1 MSSFAWFQD
10 GVGYGGSDLAN
21 WQSLMV
27 PRGSLKHLFSSTTQF
42 LANSNQTNRTVSI
55 GAGNVFIGGT
65 SSGGTW
71 AWSDGGTL
79 SVPTASNDN
88 PRKDLIVARLTTAA
102 ADGSNGLAIELIQG
116 TPAASPAVPTRPDN
130 AVALC
135 IVDQPKA
142 STTFS
147 ITVVRHTGQYGD
159 QATLANGAVAID
171 WGGTLPA
178 ASAFPTG
185 FTLYDLGT
193 NQRWVRKNDQTWFTS
208 DPGPWKSC
216 TLQNVQAKDGTNVT
230 VTGSLYVRES
240 SNGWELSGQLN
251 FSPSK
256 DFDQLV
262 TPALLPSGITRPTQ
276 NTYGASGQS
285 WSTTSSGTGR
295 IALMSNGSVE
305 FGNDG
310 SAGTAYVNEQFSKS
324 PWNS

>member
-42 LANSNQTNRTVSI
+42 LANSNQTNRTVAI

-102 ADGSNGLAIELIQG
+102 ADGANGLAIELIQG

-171 WGGTLPA
+171 WAGVLPS

-262 TPALLPSGITRPTQ
+262 TPALLPAGITRPTQ
-276 NTYGASGQS
+276 NTYGSSGQS
-285 WSTTSSGTGR
+285 WANTTSGVAR
-295 IALMSNGSVE
+295 LALMTNGSVE

-310 SAGTAYVNEQFSKS
+310 TAGTAYVNEQFSKS